1 MIVLGIILLVVG
13 YLLGIGVLYTLGW
26 VLLAIGLIL
35 LILGAVGH
43 PVGGRPY
50 WF

>member
-1 MIVLGIILLVVG
+1 VIVLGIILLVIG
-13 YLLGIGVLYTLGW
+13 YVIGLSILYTLGW
-26 VLLAIGLIL
+26 ILVAIGLIL
-35 LILGAVGH
+35 LVLGAVGH